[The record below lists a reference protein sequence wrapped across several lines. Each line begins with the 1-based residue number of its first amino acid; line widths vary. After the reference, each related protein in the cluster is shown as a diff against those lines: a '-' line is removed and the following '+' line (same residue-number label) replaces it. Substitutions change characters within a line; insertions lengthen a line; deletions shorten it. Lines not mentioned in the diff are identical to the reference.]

1 MKNKLE
7 AARDRLHRGEK
18 RQLRRVRRG
27 KDGQTYPATESDN
40 SGDLTDESYYLPAP
54 SQSLEKP
61 IVQKK
66 TTKDKGTA
74 TLGLAVEPKP
84 KAEASEAAGLPIDIL
99 SDQDYF
105 NVLASVGAIPSGIKL

>member
-1 MKNKLE
+1 MKLANQPKRAEVADDPVFIQMKNKLE

-18 RQLRRVRRG
+18 RQVRKVRRG
-27 KDGQTYPATESDN
+27 KDGQTYPATDMDD

-61 IVQKK
+61 VVKK
-66 TTKDKGTA
+66 KSTKDKGTA

-84 KAEASEAAGLPIDIL
+84 KAGPM
-99 SDQDYF
+99 
-105 NVLASVGAIPSGIKL
+105 